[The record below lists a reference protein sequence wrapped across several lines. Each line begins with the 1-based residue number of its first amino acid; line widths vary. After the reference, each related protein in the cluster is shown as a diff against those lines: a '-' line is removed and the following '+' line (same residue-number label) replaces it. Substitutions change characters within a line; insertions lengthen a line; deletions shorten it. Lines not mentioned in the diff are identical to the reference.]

1 MPSPLSKKRL
11 WAGRIMSAVAALF
24 LLFDAT
30 IKLMVI
36 PPVVEAFTRLG
47 FPVHLAR
54 GIGTLELVCLIAY
67 VIPRTAI
74 PGAILLTGFLGGAVV
89 THVRI
94 GDPLLSH
101 ALFPVYV
108 GALVWGGL
116 LLRGRLAALVAELTG
131 SPSARPVPRGSLT
144 PTVIHRV

>member
-1 MPSPLSKKRL
+1 MPSPLSKKRV
-11 WAGRIMSAVAALF
+11 WAGRIISAAAVLF

-36 PPVVEAFTRLG
+36 PPVVEAFTRL
-47 FPVHLAR
+47 
-54 GIGTLELVCLIAY
+54 
-67 VIPRTAI
+67 

-89 THVRI
+89 THVRV

-101 ALFPVYV
+101 ALFPVYI

-116 LLRGRLAALVAELTG
+116 LLRGRLAALVGELIG
-131 SPSARPVPRGSLT
+131 SPSTRPAVRGSLS

>member
-11 WAGRIMSAVAALF
+11 WAGRILSAAAALF

-47 FPVHLAR
+47 FPVDLAR
-54 GIGTLELVCLIAY
+54 GIGTLELACLIVY
-67 VIPRTAI
+67 LIPRTAI

-89 THVRI
+89 THVRV

-108 GALVWGGL
+108 GVLVWGGL
-116 LLRGRLAALVAELTG
+116 LLRGRLAALVAELAG
-131 SPSARPVPRGSLT
+131 SPSARPGVRGPLT

>member
-1 MPSPLSKKRL
+1 MPSPLSKKPL

-24 LLFDAT
+24 LLFDTT

-47 FPVHLAR
+47 FPVDLAR

-89 THVRI
+89 THVRV

-116 LLRGRLAALVAELTG
+116 LLRGRLAALVADIVGL
-131 SPSARPVPRGSLT
+131 PSARPALRGSLS
-144 PTVIHRV
+144 PTVIQRV

>member
-1 MPSPLSKKRL
+1 MPSPHSRKRL
-11 WAGRIMSAVAALF
+11 WAGRVTSAAAVLF

-47 FPVHLAR
+47 FPVGLAR
-54 GIGTLELVCLIAY
+54 GIGTLELTCLIVY
-67 VIPRTAI
+67 LIPRTAI

-89 THVRI
+89 THVRV

-101 ALFPVYV
+101 TLFPVYV
-108 GALVWGGL
+108 GSLLWGGL
-116 LLRGRLAALVAELTG
+116 LLRGRLAALVGELTG
-131 SPSARPVPRGSLT
+131 SPASRSVVRGQLT
-144 PTVIHRV
+144 PTVTHRV

>member
-1 MPSPLSKKRL
+1 MPSPSFKKRR
-11 WAGRIMSAVAALF
+11 WAGHILSAVAVLF

-36 PPVVEAFTRLG
+36 PPVVDAFNRLG
-47 FPVHLAR
+47 LPVDLAR
-54 GIGTLELVCLIAY
+54 GIGALELACLIVY
-67 VIPRTAI
+67 LIPRTAI

-89 THVRI
+89 THVRV
-94 GDPLLSH
+94 GDPLLTH

-108 GALVWGGL
+108 GALAWGGL
-116 LLRGRLAALVAELTG
+116 LLRGRLAALVGELIG
-131 SPSARPVPRGSLT
+131 SPSVRPAAGRPLA

>member
-1 MPSPLSKKRL
+1 MPSPFSNPRR
-11 WAGRIMSAVAALF
+11 WAGR
-24 LLFDAT
+24 
-30 IKLMVI
+30 
-36 PPVVEAFTRLG
+36 
-47 FPVHLAR
+47 
-54 GIGTLELVCLIAY
+54 
-67 VIPRTAI
+67 

-89 THVRI
+89 THVRV

-116 LLRGRLAALVAELTG
+116 LLRGRLAALVGELIG
-131 SPSARPVPRGSLT
+131 PPSARAAVRGPLT

>member
-1 MPSPLSKKRL
+1 MPSPLSRKRL
-11 WAGRIMSAVAALF
+11 WTGHVLSAAAILF

-47 FPVHLAR
+47 FPVDLAR
-54 GIGTLELVCLIAY
+54 GIGALELACLLLY

-89 THVRI
+89 SHVRV

-116 LLRGRLAALVAELTG
+116 LLRGRLAALVGELIG
-131 SPSARPVPRGSLT
+131 SPSPRPAVRGPLT

>member
-11 WAGRIMSAVAALF
+11 WAGRIMSTVAVLF

-36 PPVVEAFTRLG
+36 PPVVESFTRLG
-47 FPVHLAR
+47 FPVHLSR
-54 GIGTLELVCLIAY
+54 GIGTLELACLIVY

-74 PGAILLTGFLGGAVV
+74 PGAILLTGFLGGAIV
-89 THVRI
+89 THVRV

-116 LLRGRLAALVAELTG
+116 LLRGRLAALVGELIA
-131 SPSARPVPRGSLT
+131 SPSARPTVRGSLD

>member
-1 MPSPLSKKRL
+1 MSCPHSRKRL
-11 WAGRIMSAVAALF
+11 WAGRVTNAAAVLF

-47 FPVHLAR
+47 FPVDLAR
-54 GIGTLELVCLIAY
+54 GIGTLELACLIVY
-67 VIPRTAI
+67 LIPRTAI

-89 THVRI
+89 THVRV

-101 ALFPVYV
+101 VLFPVYV

-116 LLRGRLAALVAELTG
+116 LLRGRLATLVGELIG
-131 SPSARPVPRGSLT
+131 SPAARPAVRAPLT

>member
-1 MPSPLSKKRL
+1 MPSPVSRKRL
-11 WAGRIMSAVAALF
+11 WAGHLLSAAVILF

-47 FPVHLAR
+47 FPVDLAR

-94 GDPLLSH
+94 GDPLLTH

-108 GALVWGGL
+108 GAMMWGGL
-116 LLRGRLAALVAELTG
+116 LLRGRLTALIGELIG
-131 SPSARPVPRGSLT
+131 SPAARLMVRGPLT

>member
-1 MPSPLSKKRL
+1 MPSPLSKKRH
-11 WAGRIMSAVAALF
+11 WAGRIMSAAAVLF

-36 PPVVEAFTRLG
+36 PPVMESFTRLG
-47 FPVHLAR
+47 FPVHLSR

-89 THVRI
+89 THVRV
-94 GDPLLSH
+94 GDPLLTH
-101 ALFPVYV
+101 VLFPVYI
-108 GALVWGGL
+108 GALTWGGL
-116 LLRGRLAALVAELTG
+116 LFRGRLSALIGELTG
-131 SPSARPVPRGSLT
+131 SPSARPAVRGPLA
-144 PTVIHRV
+144 PTVTQGV

>member
-1 MPSPLSKKRL
+1 MPSPRSKKRL
-11 WAGRIMSAVAALF
+11 WAGRIISTAAVLF

-47 FPVHLAR
+47 FPVDLAR
-54 GIGTLELVCLIAY
+54 GIGTLELVCLIVY

-89 THVRI
+89 THVRV

-116 LLRGRLAALVAELTG
+116 LLRGRLATLVAELTG
-131 SPSARPVPRGSLT
+131 SPSARPAVLGPLT
-144 PTVIHRV
+144 PTVIHRA

>member
-1 MPSPLSKKRL
+1 MPSPLFKKRL

-36 PPVVEAFTRLG
+36 PPVVESFTRLG
-47 FPVHLAR
+47 FPVHLSR
-54 GIGTLELVCLIAY
+54 GIGTLELICLIAY
-67 VIPRTAI
+67 VISRTAI

-89 THVRI
+89 THVRV

-131 SPSARPVPRGSLT
+131 SPSTRPAVRGPLT